1 MRYLVNYILVAF
13 LGMSFLFSG
22 CEASDFEF
30 DSGWDDNAADSSRV
44 TVDTV
49 QGIDVSMYEKARLFP
64 ELVDTASERRIAD
77 TVVYLDLSRKYIQ
90 LGIMQEGPQSIYS
103 SGLYA
108 GAGELVTVYVPDN
121 VWGLTVQVGMHTE
134 DLTNDNIG
142 LREPIAYYRKA
153 LYPGKN
159 TVRFSLGGYLWVL
172 RDQDVE
178 GDADVPL
185 TFCNVYAAPDF
196 VFGKTDVR
204 EWEQKVKATTVPWLE
219 LRGKNVAFSVERS
232 QLDLYFSQRPDFAM
246 EMEACLATWDEM
258 LETIYRTQGFDK
270 ESDAANPQP
279 MFPNRFVFDVQ
290 LRENKSR
297 RSDNE
302 QGMMLVRTASLYDD
316 LLNIDS
322 VADLHFI
329 NVYSMVAE
337 KYSYFY
343 NGVTGWEDE
352 YFYVPLYRMNER
364 NKEIGL
370 EQELSDMGIDF
381 KSTVPVA
388 LSYAEADTSKW
399 MSSDLYTAKEEAN
412 RKKSLYLLPRVQIA
426 EYENHYQD
434 KPKWDIYDK
443 LSHDRRA
450 GNDYEGFFRE
460 LCDRYQVDF
469 TPFYEHWGM
478 FVSGSEREYASRYPL
493 LDKQI
498 WKINPLAEDPFED
511 VGQYETSS
519 FRYRANRSAWKIA
532 AWDSEGRENE
542 DKEYKSESDWK
553 TADNLLDGDPYSY
566 WSSYLSPWSGGYQD
580 SPSELPYYVVIDMGK
595 EQVMDGFYY
604 ANGDA
609 RCISGF
615 TLQTTDASG
624 FGLEQ
629 HGEQEWSTVYVL
641 EQTVDGLLKNE
652 QFIDFPQPVTA
663 RYLRLVFD
671 KPNLFIPN
679 EGDEENFENFHKD
692 RQQMFSEFGT
702 FFYKR

>member
-1 MRYLVNYILVAF
+1 
-13 LGMSFLFSG
+13 
-22 CEASDFEF
+22 
-30 DSGWDDNAADSSRV
+30 
-44 TVDTV
+44 
-49 QGIDVSMYEKARLFP
+49 
-64 ELVDTASERRIAD
+64 
-77 TVVYLDLSRKYIQ
+77 
-90 LGIMQEGPQSIYS
+90 
-103 SGLYA
+103 
-108 GAGELVTVYVPDN
+108 
-121 VWGLTVQVGMHTE
+121 
-134 DLTNDNIG
+134 
-142 LREPIAYYRKA
+142 
-153 LYPGKN
+153 
-159 TVRFSLGGYLWVL
+159 
-172 RDQDVE
+172 
-178 GDADVPL
+178 
-185 TFCNVYAAPDF
+185 
-196 VFGKTDVR
+196 
-204 EWEQKVKATTVPWLE
+204 
-219 LRGKNVAFSVERS
+219 
-232 QLDLYFSQRPDFAM
+232 
-246 EMEACLATWDEM
+246 
-258 LETIYRTQGFDK
+258 
-270 ESDAANPQP
+270 
-279 MFPNRFVFDVQ
+279 
-290 LRENKSR
+290 
-297 RSDNE
+297 
-302 QGMMLVRTASLYDD
+302 MLVRTASLYDD

-388 LSYAEADTSKW
+388 LSYAKADTSKW
-399 MSSDLYTAKEEAN
+399 MSSDLFTAKEEAN

-460 LCDRYQVDF
+460 LCDRYQMDF

-478 FVSGSEREYASRYPL
+478 SVSGSEREYASRYPL

-498 WKINPLAEDPFED
+498 WKINPLSDDPFED

-519 FRYRANRSAWKIA
+519 FRYRVNRSAWKVA

-553 TADNLLDGDPYSY
+553 TADNLLDGNPYSY
-566 WSSYLSPWSGGYQD
+566 WSSYLSPNNGGHQD

-595 EQVMDGFYY
+595 EQTIDGFYY

-629 HGEQEWSTVYVL
+629 HGEQEWRTLYVL
-641 EQTVDGLLKNE
+641 EQTLDGLLKNE
-652 QFIDFPQPVTA
+652 QFIDLPQSATA

-671 KPNLFIPN
+671 KPNLFVPN
-679 EGDEENFENFHKD
+679 EGDEEIFEKFHKD
-692 RQQMFSEFGT
+692 RQQTFSEFGT